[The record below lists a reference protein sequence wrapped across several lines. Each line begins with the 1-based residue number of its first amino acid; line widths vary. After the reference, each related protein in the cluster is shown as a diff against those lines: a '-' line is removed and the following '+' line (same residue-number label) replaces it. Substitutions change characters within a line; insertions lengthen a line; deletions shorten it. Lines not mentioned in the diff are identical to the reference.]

1 MGFGIEHETYALRP
15 GRVGDLNLYFQGLNM
30 SLPISSAQIVSAQLY
45 LLSLIH
51 RIICLLILLLRVSS
65 LDYLIGLLPC
75 NVLNTWP
82 SFLRLF
88 LIWFLSNGSLVDH
101 RV

>member
-1 MGFGIEHETYALRP
+1 MTP
-15 GRVGDLNLYFQGLNM
+15 GRVGDLNLYFQGLNV

-51 RIICLLILLLRVSS
+51 QIICLLILLLGVSA

-75 NVLNTWP
+75 NVLNVWP

-88 LIWFLSNGSLVDH
+88 LIWFLSNGSSVDH